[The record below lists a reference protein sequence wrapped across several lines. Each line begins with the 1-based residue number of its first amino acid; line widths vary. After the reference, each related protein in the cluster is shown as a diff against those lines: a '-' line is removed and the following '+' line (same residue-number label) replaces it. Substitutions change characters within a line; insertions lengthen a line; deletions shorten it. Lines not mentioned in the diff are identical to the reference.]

1 MLSREKYGLWP
12 EGWPKSGMSNDKTG
26 LDLPEAPVSAE
37 APVDQGLLLDIESEA
52 LPLVIV
58 EPGEPSPAD
67 DPDSDSVIMQLGD
80 LLPDSLGEVVLFMGE
95 DVSVNILTHETIT
108 GFGIA
113 DPHVTATGVD
123 VTGLHFYSFEGGLTV
138 YSSSDIL
145 IINDPN
151 VG

>member
-1 MLSREKYGLWP
+1 MSKEKP
-12 EGWPKSGMSNDKTG
+12 G
-26 LDLPEAPVSAE
+26 LDLPQAPVSAE
-37 APVDQGLLLDIESEA
+37 APSEESLSLDVETVK

-58 EPGEPSPAD
+58 EPGAPSPD
-67 DPDSDSVIMQLGD
+67 EDPNSDSVVLQLDD
-80 LLPDSLGEVVLFMGE
+80 LLPDSSGEVVLMMGE
-95 DVSVNILTHETIT
+95 DVSVNLLTHETIT

-138 YSSSDIL
+138 YSASDIL

-151 VG
+151 AT

>member
-1 MLSREKYGLWP
+1 MNSDR
-12 EGWPKSGMSNDKTG
+12 TG
-26 LDLPEAPVSAE
+26 SDLPQAPLSAE
-37 APVDQGLLLDIESEA
+37 AQTDQRLSLSLEPEN

-58 EPGEPSPAD
+58 DPGALSPAD
-67 DPDSDSVIMQLGD
+67 FPDADSVVLELGD

-95 DVSVNILTHETIT
+95 DMSVNILTRETIT

-138 YSSSDIL
+138 YSASDIL
-145 IINDPN
+145 IVNDPN
-151 VG
+151 LS